1 MDYLN
6 QVKMN
11 RFVETEGNEMGKGN
25 VMNHEPMNFWNFEW
39 LYNPVV
45 LYIKISFVFIFTEI

>member
-11 RFVETEGNEMGKGN
+11 RFVETEGNEMGKGK
-25 VMNHEPMNFWNFEW
+25 VMNHEPINFGN
-39 LYNPVV
+39 LND
-45 LYIKISFVFIFTEI
+45 YITKLSFI